1 MLKAERR
8 HHGGPMRRRPVAP
21 FSTSVSFVLV
31 VVLRQAPKLIAFDV
45 GANVVMDRRRAL
57 AAVLLFSLVSCS
69 RHEPLAPV
77 NYSPPPSLE
86 PSDVGIRTSI
96 VQQSIRN
103 YQGPCPCPYSAPN
116 CQGHSAYDKPGDQTV
131 YCYTKDIPPEMV
143 TAYRADPDLRTSSGE
158 ASGAPL
164 SIRAPQHASPPVPPN

>member
-1 MLKAERR
+1 
-8 HHGGPMRRRPVAP
+8 MRRRPVAP

-77 NYSPPPSLE
+77 NFSPPP
-86 PSDVGIRTSI
+86 PSNR
-96 VQQSIRN
+96 
-103 YQGPCPCPYSAPN
+103 P
-116 CQGHSAYDKPGDQTV
+116 
-131 YCYTKDIPPEMV
+131 M
-143 TAYRADPDLRTSSGE
+143 
-158 ASGAPL
+158 
-164 SIRAPQHASPPVPPN
+164 